1 MKSYLD
7 FFQDGGTVI
16 PDKYFIELKDSKG
29 NPTGH
34 KMIKGP
40 EFILAE
46 DIKEVIKSIGSKIKQ
61 YNDVKKNLPEVNQN
75 TSNTFSP
82 SIGTTI
88 SLSDYW
94 SKNPSNSFSYYIGNP
109 TSSTSL

>member
-1 MKSYLD
+1 MKNYLD

-16 PDKYFIELKDSKG
+16 LDKYFIELKDSKG
-29 NPTGH
+29 NPTEH

-46 DIKEVIKSIGSKIKQ
+46 DIKDAIKSISKKIKQ
-61 YNDVKKNLPEVNQN
+61 YNAIKKNLPEVNQ
-75 TSNTFSP
+75 TIAATTSP

-88 SLSDYW
+88 SLANYW
-94 SKNPSNSFSYYIGNP
+94 SKNPTSTFDYYFNNP

>member
-7 FFQDGGTVI
+7 FFQDGGTFI
-16 PDKYFIELKDSKG
+16 PDKYFIELKDYKG

-46 DIKEVIKSIGSKIKQ
+46 DIKDAIKSIGNKIKQ
-61 YNDVKKNLPEVNQN
+61 YNELKKNLPEVNQTITT
-75 TSNTFSP
+75 TSSP

-88 SLSDYW
+88 SLADYW
-94 SKNPSNSFSYYIGNP
+94 SKNPTNSFSYYLSN
-109 TSSTSL
+109 TSSSSNL